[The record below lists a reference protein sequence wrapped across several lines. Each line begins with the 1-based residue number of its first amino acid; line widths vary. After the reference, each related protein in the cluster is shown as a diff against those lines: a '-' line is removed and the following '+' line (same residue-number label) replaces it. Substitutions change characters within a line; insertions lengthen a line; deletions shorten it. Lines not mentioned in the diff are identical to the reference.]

1 MKKKILILL
10 CTSILAFSS
19 FSSISF
25 AASNETVKT
34 QNSESLVIQG
44 SVGGNVEADST
55 YENVLK
61 NANITNEDI
70 KEIEITVED
79 LLKSANINLSE
90 KDINTLMLGLEMIGI
105 EDINNLANYLY
116 QNNLLKDM
124 PDSIDGAVKYLK
136 DLEKTGEIPKEY
148 SKTVDKIDLLYSL
161 AGSFIK

>member
-10 CTSILAFSS
+10 CTTILAFSN
-19 FSSISF
+19 FSSVSF

-34 QNSESLVIQG
+34 QNSENLVIQG
-44 SVGGNVEADST
+44 SVGGSVETDSV

-61 NANITNEDI
+61 SANITNEDI

-90 KDINTLMLGLEMIGI
+90 KDMNTLMLGLEMIGI

-124 PDSIDGAVKYLK
+124 PDNIDGAVKYLE
-136 DLEKTGEIPKEY
+136 DLEKNGEIPKEY
-148 SKTVDKIDLLYSL
+148 SKTVDKIELLYNL
-161 AGSFIK
+161 AESFLK

>member
-10 CTSILAFSS
+10 CASILTFSNFSS
-19 FSSISF
+19 VSF

-34 QNSESLVIQG
+34 QNSESLVSQG
-44 SVGGNVEADST
+44 SVGGNVETDSV

-61 NANITNEDI
+61 SANITNEDI
-70 KEIEITVED
+70 KEVEITVED

-124 PDSIDGAVKYLK
+124 PDNIDGAVKYLE
-136 DLEKTGEIPKEY
+136 DLEKNGEIPKEY
-148 SKTVDKIDLLYSL
+148 SKTVDKIELLYNL
-161 AGSFIK
+161 AESFLK

>member
-10 CTSILAFSS
+10 CASILTFSNFSS
-19 FSSISF
+19 VSF

-34 QNSESLVIQG
+34 QNSENLVIQG
-44 SVGGNVEADST
+44 SVGGNVETDSV

-61 NANITNEDI
+61 SANITNEDI

-124 PDSIDGAVKYLK
+124 PDNIDGAVKYLE
-136 DLEKTGEIPKEY
+136 DLEKNGEIPKEY
-148 SKTVDKIDLLYSL
+148 SKTVDKIDLLYNL
-161 AGSFIK
+161 AGSFLK

>member
-10 CTSILAFSS
+10 CASILTFSN

-34 QNSESLVIQG
+34 QNSENLVIQG
-44 SVGGNVEADST
+44 SVGGNVETDSV

-124 PDSIDGAVKYLK
+124 PDNIDGAVKYLK
-136 DLEKTGEIPKEY
+136 DLEENDEIPKEY
-148 SKTVDKIDLLYSL
+148 SKTIDKIDLLYNL
-161 AGSFIK
+161 AGSFLK

>member
-10 CTSILAFSS
+10 CTTILAFSN
-19 FSSISF
+19 FSSVSF

-34 QNSESLVIQG
+34 QNSENLVIQG
-44 SVGGNVEADST
+44 SVGGSVETDSV

-61 NANITNEDI
+61 SANITNEDI

-90 KDINTLMLGLEMIGI
+90 KDMNTLMLGLEMIGI

-124 PDSIDGAVKYLK
+124 PDNIDGAVKYLE
-136 DLEKTGEIPKEY
+136 DLEKNGEIPKEY
-148 SKTVDKIDLLYSL
+148 SKTVDKIELLYNL
-161 AGSFIK
+161 AGSFLK